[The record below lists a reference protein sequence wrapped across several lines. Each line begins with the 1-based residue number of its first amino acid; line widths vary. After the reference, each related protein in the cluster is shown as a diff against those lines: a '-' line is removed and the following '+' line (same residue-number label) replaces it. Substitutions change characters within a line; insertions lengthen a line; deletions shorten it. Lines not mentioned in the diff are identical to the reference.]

1 MWWLDRKNGK
11 GSCFPSRRNSEARRA
26 GATCLTGLCDRAGL
40 SAGCLRRPRRPAA
53 FLARLGGAAH
63 SEAWHGTQ
71 AASFLAA
78 VGAGP
83 RPGYRRGEGHGER
96 GLGGGRRRAGG
107 GAEGDLSGLAGS
119 RMRETPAK
127 GHFKSWGPGASTLAG
142 SFGEAEAG
150 VETEEGGRMKR
161 GEGGGEA
168 GSFGRACGP
177 GRGGHRGA
185 SWRSGG
191 SRAHFW
197 KWMGWPREGSG
208 NAPKGAGAPV
218 QGLPGA

>member
-1 MWWLDRKNGK
+1 M
-11 GSCFPSRRNSEARRA
+11 SAPPPPSSRIPGPA
-26 GATCLTGLCDRAGL
+26 GRGRT
-40 SAGCLRRPRRPAA
+40 LRG
-53 FLARLGGAAH
+53 LARDPGGVLPGGRGGRAAPGVPEGGGARGTRHRGRA
-63 SEAWHGTQ
+63 EAGGGGAQ
-71 AASFLAA
+71 GDLR
-78 VGAGP
+78 GLAGP
-83 RPGYRRGEGHGER
+83 R
-96 GLGGGRRRAGG
+96 
-107 GAEGDLSGLAGS
+107 
-119 RMRETPAK
+119 MREAPAK

-142 SFGEAEAG
+142 SYGEAEAG
-150 VETEEGGRMKR
+150 VETEEGWV

-208 NAPKGAGAPV
+208 NAPKGAGALV

>member
-1 MWWLDRKNGK
+1 MHVHLG
-11 GSCFPSRRNSEARRA
+11 
-26 GATCLTGLCDRAGL
+26 LTA
-40 SAGCLRRPRRPAA
+40 
-53 FLARLGGAAH
+53 LGGAAM
-63 SEAWHGTQ
+63 ELRTA
-71 AASFLAA
+71 LVVVVVMYA
-78 VGAGP
+78 VSP
-83 RPGYRRGEGHGER
+83 HTHQP
-96 GLGGGRRRAGG
+96 LGVPQELSGSSPKRRRAGG

-197 KWMGWPREGSG
+197 KWMGWPRVFGKT
-208 NAPKGAGAPV
+208 NTIM
-218 QGLPGA
+218 